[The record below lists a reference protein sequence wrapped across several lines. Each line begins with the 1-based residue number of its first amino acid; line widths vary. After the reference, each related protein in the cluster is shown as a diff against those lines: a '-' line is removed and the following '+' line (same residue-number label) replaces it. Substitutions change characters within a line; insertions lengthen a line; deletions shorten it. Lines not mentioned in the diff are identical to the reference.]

1 MKSHSNC
8 QVKYSFVNFLYVTST
23 TTFYE
28 RQNFQFFFFF
38 AEISFFRRNSPE
50 TQQKKRQQ
58 ELQLG
63 EIQAAA
69 AEVALAGW
77 GGGGGGVLGEVV
89 KGVSCV
95 LEPRGC
101 EARLDLH
108 QHHHLHVPDAGGL
121 RRFTPGCC
129 ARRAAASAG
138 ATHPSVSSV
147 SSFQYITSCCF
158 LSNGKHREYLRAAH
172 PSRLPPTPHS

>member
-1 MKSHSNC
+1 MSGKI
-8 QVKYSFVNFLYVTST
+8 FD
-23 TTFYE
+23 
-28 RQNFQFFFFF
+28 FFFFC
-38 AEISFFRRNSPE
+38 AEIIFFQRNSPE

-69 AEVALAGW
+69 AERSEVALAGW
-77 GGGGGGVLGEVV
+77 GGGGGGVVGEVV

-108 QHHHLHVPDAGGL
+108 QHHHLHVPDEGGL
-121 RRFTPGCC
+121 DGFAPGCC

-138 ATHPSVSSV
+138 ATHPSVPSA

-158 LSNGKHREYLRAAH
+158 YPTVNTENTSEQLNHPGSHPLRTPDELLAGRGRALLTFN
-172 PSRLPPTPHS
+172 RLI